1 MPSRR
6 KRHRDSYVST
16 SAAACTCVSMYTMYL
31 VYMPCAYTYIICV
44 TSIYIYIYIC
54 IMRARPKSYRISR
67 VFRSAA
73 HRTPTTASRDRCW
86 RFRRTL
92 SRNGYIIPVLYVSRR
107 LDIRF
112 WGSRPDS
119 IVRADLHI
127 TADDKQETDIRS
139 GVRYPSS
146 SCVCIIYSA
155 CPQER
160 SYTVQYI

>member
-16 SAAACTCVSMYTMYL
+16 SAVACTCVSTY
-31 VYMPCAYTYIICV
+31 VYHVFCLHAMCIHVHNMRYWYIR
-44 TSIYIYIYIC
+44 
-54 IMRARPKSYRISR
+54 IMRTRPKSYRISR

-73 HRTPTTASRDRCW
+73 YRTPPTASRDRCC
-86 RFRRTL
+86 RFRRTR
-92 SRNGYIIPVLYVSRR
+92 SRNGYIIRVLYVPWR

-119 IVRADLHI
+119 IVRAELHI
-127 TADDKQETDIRS
+127 IADDKQETDIRS

-146 SCVCIIYSA
+146 ASSSICIINRVSA
-155 CPQER
+155 RTELYR
-160 SYTVQYI
+160 SVYH